1 MIEARIK
8 ELRRLI
14 QVHNY
19 RYYIL
24 DDPELSDAA
33 YDHLMRE
40 LQLLEAQYP
49 ELITENSPT
58 QRVGTAALS
67 AFASVQHEMPMLSLS
82 NAFSEAELQAFDQ
95 RLHDRLKL
103 DEASEIEYIAEPKL
117 DGLAVS
123 LLYRQGQLAQAATRG
138 DGTTGENVTQNIR
151 TIAAIPLLLLG
162 KDYPDV
168 LEVRGEVIMPT
179 AGFDAFNAQ
188 ARAADQRTFVNPRN
202 AAAGSLRQL
211 DARVTAKRPLDMYC
225 YAVGKVEGDAIAV
238 TQSETLSK
246 LRAWGLP
253 INPKTKVVQGLHAC
267 LDYYQSISQQ
277 REKLPYDIDGI
288 VYKVNH
294 LAAQQQLGSVSRAP
308 RWAIAHKFP
317 AQEEMSRILSV
328 DFQVGRTGAIT
339 PVARLEPTFVGGVT
353 VSNATLHNMDEVE
366 RKDIHIGDTVIIR
379 RAGDVIP
386 EVVRVI
392 IADRLANAEKV
403 NIPATCPI
411 CDAEILR
418 QEGEAI
424 ARCSGGLNCSAQV
437 KQAIKHFASR
447 KAMDIIGLG
456 DKLVELLFD
465 HDLVSNIADLYQ
477 LKAADIAALPRM
489 GEKSSSNLLNAIE
502 ASKKTQLHR
511 FIYALGIREVGEA
524 TAKALAKRFTDLNDL
539 IETTPEILQEIDDI
553 GPIVAQRVYQFF
565 QQASSQESIRELIAQ
580 GIHWSVIET
589 NAIQKDEELPL
600 ANHRYVLTGKLS
612 QFTRAEAKSQLEKLG
627 AKVSASLSKKTT
639 ALIAGEKA
647 GSKLKKAQ
655 ALNLTVLD
663 EAALYTLLH

>member
-1 MIEARIK
+1 M
-8 ELRRLI
+8 
-14 QVHNY
+14 
-19 RYYIL
+19 
-24 DDPELSDAA
+24 SDAA

-58 QRVGTAALS
+58 QRVGTAAQS
-67 AFASVQHEMPMLSLS
+67 AFSSVQHEIPMLSLS

-103 DEASEIEYIAEPKL
+103 DETSEIEYIAEPKL

-123 LLYRQGQLAQAATRG
+123 LLYQKGQLVQAATRG

-151 TIAAIPLLLLG
+151 TIASIPLLLLG
-162 KDYPDV
+162 KDYPDI
-168 LEVRGEVIMPT
+168 LEVRGEVIMPK

-188 ARAADQRTFVNPRN
+188 ARAAEQRTFVNPRN

-211 DARVTAKRPLDMYC
+211 DARITAKRPLDMYC
-225 YAVGKVEGDAIAV
+225 YAVGKVEGDAIAL
-238 TQSETLSK
+238 TQSETLYK
-246 LRAWGLP
+246 LRKWGLP
-253 INPKTKVVQGLHAC
+253 INPKTKVVQGLRAC
-267 LDYYQSISQQ
+267 LDYYQYISLQ

-294 LAAQQQLGSVSRAP
+294 LAAQKQLGSVSRAP

-392 IADRLANAEKV
+392 ITDRLANAEKV

-411 CDAEILR
+411 CDAEIVR

-437 KQAIKHFASR
+437 KQAIKHFSSR
-447 KAMDIIGLG
+447 KAMDIVGLG

-477 LKAADIAALPRM
+477 LNAADITALPRM
-489 GEKSSSNLLNAIE
+489 GEKSTANLLNAIE
-502 ASKKTQLHR
+502 TSKNTQLHR

-539 IETTPEILQEIDDI
+539 IKTTPEILQEIDDI

-565 QQASSQESIRELIAQ
+565 QQKSSQESIQELIAQ
-580 GIHWSVIET
+580 GIHWSVVEVDT
-589 NAIQKDEELPL
+589 TQKEKELPL

-627 AKVSASLSKKTT
+627 AKVSSSLSKKTT

-655 ALNLTVLD
+655 ALNLTVLN
-663 EAALYTLLH
+663 EAALYALLH

>member
-14 QVHNY
+14 QIHNY

-82 NAFSEAELQAFDQ
+82 NAFSEMELQAFDQ
-95 RLHDRLKL
+95 RLHDRLEL

-123 LLYRQGQLAQAATRG
+123 LLYQQGQLVQAATRG

-151 TIAAIPLLLLG
+151 TIASIPLLLLG

-168 LEVRGEVIMPT
+168 LEVRGEVVMPK

-225 YAVGKVEGDAIAV
+225 YAVGKVEGDAIAA

-267 LDYYQSISQQ
+267 LNYYQRISQQ

-288 VYKVNH
+288 VYKVNY
-294 LAAQQQLGSVSRAP
+294 LAAQQQLGYVSRAP

-392 IADRLANAEKV
+392 IADRLANAEKI

-418 QEGEAI
+418 REGEAI

-447 KAMDIIGLG
+447 KAMDIVGLG

-465 HDLVSNIADLYQ
+465 HDLVSNIADLYR
-477 LKAADIAALPRM
+477 LNADDVAALPRM
-489 GEKSSSNLLNAIE
+489 GEKSTINVLNAIE
-502 ASKKTQLHR
+502 TSKKTQLHR

-524 TAKALAKRFTDLNDL
+524 TAKSLAQRFTNLDDL

-580 GIHWSVIET
+580 GIHWSIIEANT
-589 NAIQKDEELPL
+589 IQKNEELPL

-627 AKVSASLSKKTT
+627 AKVSSSLSKKTT

>member
-489 GEKSSSNLLNAIE
+489 GEKSSTNLLNAIE
-502 ASKKTQLHR
+502 VSKKTQLHR

-580 GIHWSVIET
+580 GIHWSVIEA

>member
-14 QVHNY
+14 QIHNY

-24 DDPELSDAA
+24 DEPELSDAA

-123 LLYRQGQLAQAATRG
+123 LLYQQGQLVQAATRG

-151 TIAAIPLLLLG
+151 TIASIPLLLFG

-168 LEVRGEVIMPT
+168 LEVRGEVIMPK

-211 DARVTAKRPLDMYC
+211 DARMTAKRPLDMYC
-225 YAVGKVEGDAIAV
+225 YAVGKVEGDAIAP

-267 LDYYQSISQQ
+267 LDYYQSISLQ

-294 LAAQQQLGSVSRAP
+294 LAAQKQLGSVSRAP

-392 IADRLANAEKV
+392 SADRLANAEKI
-403 NIPATCPI
+403 NIPANCPV
-411 CDAEILR
+411 CDADILR

-437 KQAIKHFASR
+437 KQAIKHFSSR
-447 KAMDIIGLG
+447 KAMDIVGLG
-456 DKLVELLFD
+456 DKLVELLFN

-477 LKAADIAALPRM
+477 LNAADIAALPRM
-489 GEKSSSNLLNAIE
+489 GEKSSTNLLNAIE

-539 IETTPEILQEIDDI
+539 IKTTPEILQEIDDI
-553 GPIVAQRVYQFF
+553 GPIVAQRIYQFF
-565 QQASSQESIRELIAQ
+565 QQTSSQESIHKLITQ
-580 GIHWSVIET
+580 GIHWPVMEA
-589 NAIQKDEELPL
+589 NAIQKNEKLPL

-647 GSKLKKAQ
+647 GSKLKKAR
-655 ALNLTVLD
+655 ALNLTILD